1 MLEELKYQVCG
12 ANLELVARGVVIYT
26 WGNVS
31 GIDRDKGLVVIK
43 PSGVVYD
50 NSVNDIIVV
59 DGLIEHKTLM
69 APYFVIKRKLHNLK
83 FKMRNDKKI

>member
-31 GIDRDKGLVVIK
+31 GIDRDKGACR
-43 PSGVVYD
+43 Y
-50 NSVNDIIVV
+50 
-59 DGLIEHKTLM
+59 
-69 APYFVIKRKLHNLK
+69 
-83 FKMRNDKKI
+83 

>member
-50 NSVNDIIVV
+50 NMMLSRLVDTFFSRTSWTMLLYAENHSISV
-59 DGLIEHKTLM
+59 
-69 APYFVIKRKLHNLK
+69 A
-83 FKMRNDKKI
+83 